1 MKDLID
7 IIKNVVAAFNY
18 KSLEVF
24 RCHQLICYDGVQP
37 MESLSSGYDEG
48 GYSILEWDRAYR
60 Y

>member
-24 RCHQLICYDGVQP
+24 HCHQLICYDGVQP

-48 GYSILEWDRAYR
+48 DYSILE
-60 Y
+60 